1 MGSKWK
7 ELCTFENFGFLGSN
21 LDPLLS
27 RNCFLPLWICIVHFL
42 VARASWSLVTQG
54 VGPSPRSVHAAAW
67 DSSSER
73 FWVHAGA
80 GERILKDLWIFDA
93 ATNTWTL
100 LTSLQDGPSERKDHV
115 AVWDSTGQALWIHGG
130 YDGNNFVKELWK
142 FVQNNW
148 TMVAGNS
155 VAGPS
160 ARSEHVAVWDSMNS
174 ILWIHG
180 GYDGSL
186 KSDLW
191 KYDSVSS
198 DWLLIPPSSDL
209 PSGRAQHVAAW
220 DDTHQ
225 AIWLHGG
232 YDELGALVARVFDGH
247 CVQRCQYKDNRS
259 FFNLLRK
266 YLLQAFLAYALYFF
280 LHIYIYSLCILS
292 MRLFRID
299 AHPA

>member
-1 MGSKWK
+1 MDDQWVPSGR
-7 ELCTFENFGFLGSN
+7 NFLGNYVQRN
-21 LDPLLS
+21 LMHF
-27 RNCFLPLWICIVHFL
+27 RKLWICINFL

-54 VGPSPRSVHAAAW
+54 DGPSPRSVHAAAW
-67 DSSSER
+67 ESQR

-100 LTSLQDGPSERKDHV
+100 LTSLQDGPSERKDHI

-142 FVQNNW
+142 FAQNNW

-160 ARSEHVAVWDSMNS
+160 ARSEHVAVWDARNS

-180 GYDGSL
+180 GYDGGL

-191 KYDSVSS
+191 KYDSISS
-198 DWLLIPPSSDL
+198 DWLLIPGNDMHDM

-220 DDTHQ
+220 DDSHQ

-232 YDELGALVARVFDGH
+232 YDELGALAVA
-247 CVQRCQYKDNRS
+247 
-259 FFNLLRK
+259 
-266 YLLQAFLAYALYFF
+266 A
-280 LHIYIYSLCILS
+280 
-292 MRLFRID
+292 
-299 AHPA
+299 